1 MIVAF
6 FKRFVN
12 YFSGVATTF
21 ASWQKRVFN
30 VKIEDM
36 KKMQLAWRRGL
47 FGVLAMLG
55 LGSALLV
62 QPAAATSL
70 TEELTAA
77 TTTFAATAC
86 SGDAILG
93 FVPWYS
99 GLECEAD
106 GSISS
111 DYFSSSSSSSSADT
125 IATFVWTIILN
136 VVSDVLLAV
145 GYVALGMV
153 IYSGFTI
160 LTAQGEAERM
170 AKGRKMLIATAVGA
184 AIAIFATLAVRLI
197 IGVLT

>member
-1 MIVAF
+1 
-6 FKRFVN
+6 
-12 YFSGVATTF
+12 
-21 ASWQKRVFN
+21 
-30 VKIEDM
+30 
-36 KKMQLAWRRGL
+36 MQLAWRRGL

-55 LGSALLV
+55 LGSALLA

-70 TEELTAA
+70 TEELTVA

-86 SGDAILG
+86 NSDAILG

-99 GLECEAD
+99 GLECESD

-111 DYFSSSSSSSSADT
+111 DYFSGSSSSADT
-125 IATFVWTIILN
+125 IATFIWTIILN

-170 AKGRKMLIATAVGA
+170 AKGRKMLIATAIGA
-184 AIAIFATLAVRLI
+184 AIAIFATLAIRLI
-197 IGVLT
+197 IGVLTA